1 MSITTVDYLQF
12 ETTTCVLSICVVVYK
27 QQSHLHSEMIT
38 LGQAVKSEKLV
49 KVYHSKETVEALKGV
64 NIGVDKGELFTLLGP
79 NGAGKTTFLR
89 IISTQL
95 MPTEGDAEVLGHS
108 VVDEPE
114 EVRKHISVV
123 PQDVATYNNFTPWEY
138 AYYFARLRGMS
149 VSDAKQT
156 SEKALKAV
164 DLWELKN
171 RMCQTLSGGERRRA
185 IIASALSSNAD
196 VLMLDEP
203 TSGLDAVAR
212 RGVWSTLRDMVKE
225 GKTILLTTHMMEEA
239 EMVSDRLAIINRG
252 NVIATGR
259 LDEIKALIQEKY
271 RVVVEGQFEKLSD
284 YGEVA
289 KLGDRNIVYVKTQN
303 EALELL
309 KTTLKMNLRAEASP
323 ITLEDVFV
331 KLVGGINNHENH

>member
-1 MSITTVDYLQF
+1 MSMDAWRLKALTD
-12 ETTTCVLSICVVVYK
+12 
-27 QQSHLHSEMIT
+27 
-38 LGQAVKSEKLV
+38 AVKSLNLV
-49 KVYHSKETVEALKGV
+49 KVYHSKEKVEALKGV
-64 NIGVDKGELFTLLGP
+64 NISVGKGELYTLLGP

-95 MPTEGDAEVLGHS
+95 MPSSGDAEVLGFS
-108 VVDEPE
+108 VLNQPE
-114 EVRKHISVV
+114 EVREHIAVV

-138 AYYFARLRGMS
+138 AYYFARLRGMPA
-149 VSDAKQT
+149 SDARLA

-164 DLWELKN
+164 DLWQLKG
-171 RMCQTLSGGERRRA
+171 RTCQTLSGGEKRRA
-185 IIASALSSNAD
+185 IIASALSSDAD

-212 RGVWSTLRDMVKE
+212 RGVWSALRDMVKE

-239 EMVSDRLAIINRG
+239 EMVSDRLAVINKG
-252 NVIATGR
+252 DVIATGR
-259 LDEIKALIQEKY
+259 LDEIKALTQEKY
-271 RVVVEGQFEKLSD
+271 RVVVEGQFERLSD
-284 YGEVA
+284 FGEVA

-309 KTTLKMNLRAEASP
+309 RTTLKMNLRAEASP
-323 ITLEDVFV
+323 VTLEDVFV

>member
-1 MSITTVDYLQF
+1 LNAD
-12 ETTTCVLSICVVVYK
+12 
-27 QQSHLHSEMIT
+27 
-38 LGQAVKSEKLV
+38 AVKAIGLV
-49 KVYHSKETVEALKGV
+49 KVYKSKEKIEALKGV
-64 NIGVDKGELFTLLGP
+64 NITVGKGELFTLLGP

-95 MPTEGDAEVLGHS
+95 MPSGGDAEVLGHS
-108 VVDEPE
+108 VLNEPE
-114 EVRKHISVV
+114 EVRKYIAVV
-123 PQDVATYNNFTPWEY
+123 PQDAATYNNFTPWEY

-149 VSDAKQT
+149 TPDAKQT
-156 SEKALKAV
+156 AERAIKTV
-164 DLWELKN
+164 DLWQLKN
-171 RMCQTLSGGERRRA
+171 RMCQTLSGGEKRRA

-212 RGVWSTLRDMVKE
+212 RGVWSALRELVKE

-239 EMVSDRLAIINRG
+239 EIVSDRLAIINKG
-252 NVIATGR
+252 GVIANGR
-259 LDEIKALIQEKY
+259 PDEIKGLAKEKY
-271 RVVVEGQFEKLSD
+271 RVVVEGDFERLSD
-284 YGEVA
+284 FGEVA

-309 KTTLKMNLRAEASP
+309 KTTLKMGLRAEASP
-323 ITLEDVFV
+323 VTLEDVFV

>member
-1 MSITTVDYLQF
+1 LN
-12 ETTTCVLSICVVVYK
+12 E
-27 QQSHLHSEMIT
+27 
-38 LGQAVKSEKLV
+38 AVKSAGLV
-49 KVYHSKETVEALKGV
+49 KVYQSKEKVEALKGV
-64 NIGVDKGELFTLLGP
+64 NISVDKGELFTLLGP

-95 MPTEGDAEVLGHS
+95 MPSSGDAEVLGHS
-108 VVDEPE
+108 VLNEPE
-114 EVRKHISVV
+114 EVRKHIAVV

-149 VSDAKQT
+149 PLDAKLT
-156 SEKALKAV
+156 AEKALKAV

-185 IIASALSSNAD
+185 IIASALASNAD

-212 RGVWSTLRDMVKE
+212 RGVWSTLREMVKE

-239 EMVSDRLAIINRG
+239 EMVSDRLSIINKG

-259 LDEIKALIQEKY
+259 LDEIKALTQEKY
-271 RVVVEGQFEKLSD
+271 RVVVEGKFEGLSD
-284 YGEVA
+284 FGEVA
-289 KLGDRNIVYVKTQN
+289 KLGDRYIVYVKTQN

-309 KTTLKMNLRAEASP
+309 KTTLKMNLRAESSP

-331 KLVGGINNHENH
+331 KLVGGISNNGNQ